1 LGVDTISLYYAHLD
15 DRNTPLTETLR
26 VFENLIQA
34 GKVRMAG
41 ASNFRAWRMESAR
54 QISLANDLPQYVAL
68 ENHRTYLQPRPE
80 ADWSPGVVMNPE
92 HFDFAR
98 VHGIRLL
105 AYYSLLKGAYVRP
118 DRPFWTPYQTEA
130 NQQRMT
136 RLKHVAE
143 DLGATLN
150 QTVLAWMIHREPA
163 VLPITTASHKAHL
176 IENLGALDVK
186 IAPEQMDY
194 LNYTDLETK

>member
-1 LGVDTISLYYAHLD
+1 
-15 DRNTPLTETLR
+15 
-26 VFENLIQA
+26 
-34 GKVRMAG
+34 
-41 ASNFRAWRMESAR
+41 
-54 QISLANDLPQYVAL
+54 
-68 ENHRTYLQPRPE
+68 
-80 ADWSPGVVMNPE
+80 
-92 HFDFAR
+92 
-98 VHGIRLL
+98 
-105 AYYSLLKGAYVRP
+105 VRP

-150 QTVLAWMIHREPA
+150 QTVLALMIHREPA

-194 LNYTDLETK
+194 LNYTDPETK